1 MNQIKVSIRVALI
14 FVATGLT
21 SCTRS
26 SQESGNLAAQHSS
39 APPPTPVA
47 TAGGNQNSEDMGR
60 HWVQSD
66 QLRTLM
72 KELSA
77 RTDRNW
83 PKDVPPDPEDRQTG
97 DLHHAMGSAT
107 KLADGLAAAA
117 LRIPASVTNAKM
129 SEADRA
135 GFEAEAITLHDQAV
149 RLGLAAR
156 ANKVE
161 QMQRCL
167 DAISS
172 TCTSCHTRYRDLSG
186 QLNVRQVSAD
196 SPR

>member
-1 MNQIKVSIRVALI
+1 
-14 FVATGLT
+14 
-21 SCTRS
+21 
-26 SQESGNLAAQHSS
+26 
-39 APPPTPVA
+39 
-47 TAGGNQNSEDMGR
+47 
-60 HWVQSD
+60 VQTD

-83 PKDVPPDPEDRQTG
+83 PKNLPPDPEDRQNG
-97 DLHHAMGSAT
+97 DIPKAMASAT

-135 GFEAEAITLHDQAV
+135 GFEAEANTLHDQAL

-156 ANKVE
+156 AKKVE

-167 DAISS
+167 DAI
-172 TCTSCHTRYRDLSG
+172 
-186 QLNVRQVSAD
+186 
-196 SPR
+196 